1 MADELYIDLLITDRD
16 ITLNAGNEPELCS
29 NRVSIAQDIKHALKE
44 SGLPALLIA
53 ERSPTLRADI
63 IMQMIILVEDDV
75 RLVPGKVYINEEIST
90 RLTILAETYEFGPID
105 AGIIY
110 GN

>member
-29 NRVSIAQDIKHALKE
+29 NRVSIAQDIKHALME

-75 RLVPGKVYINEEIST
+75 RLVPGKVYINEESST

-105 AGIIY
+105 AGINY

>member
-29 NRVSIAQDIKHALKE
+29 NRISIGQDIKHALME